1 MTRRLLR
8 IALALA
14 VITSCTSAGR
24 HATRDLDATSRE
36 ATAAAAPGPT
46 QASPESARETYDA
59 LLEAAQEA
67 VAAGDAAEFQ
77 ACESEVAR
85 RLLERRIVT
94 ADDPGFEEFA
104 AGLLDD
110 LARLADQLEPVAGEF
125 EGPPDP
131 APVAEER
138 VAEAQAR
145 AHGEK
150 FDLPVVVNAEVA
162 SLIDFY
168 AGPYRERL
176 IAALER
182 AETMLPFI
190 REELRRAG
198 LPEDLA
204 LLPMVESAF
213 NPRARS
219 RARAQGLWQFV
230 AGTGKLYG
238 LRADGVVDERNDP
251 FLSTKAAVAHLSDL
265 HAMFGSWELALAA
278 YNSGPGRVQR
288 ALRRAKGTTDF
299 WQLRRYLPRETRNYV
314 PALWA
319 VLVIVKD
326 PAEYGLPAI
335 EERPVCLARVPV
347 EGGLD
352 LDVLGERGTIP
363 ADQLADLNPALL
375 YRLTPMKGTYQLAVP
390 CGTETE
396 VAAAIEAIPPDQRV
410 RRVFHVIRKGD
421 TLGSIARRFGSTVE
435 AIQTA
440 NGIRNPR
447 ALRIGQT
454 LVIPRYPSGSRRPA
468 PEAQRAAQRTTRR
481 PASTKATQPAGGSSS
496 QRYVVRRGDT
506 LYDIARRHGVTVA
519 ALKQH
524 NGLDSNRIHP
534 GDVLLMP

>member
-1 MTRRLLR
+1 MTRALFRL
-8 IALALA
+8 ALALA
-14 VITSCTSAGR
+14 VITGCTSAGR
-24 HATRDLDATSRE
+24 HTAQDPASASRE
-36 ATAAAAPGPT
+36 ATAVALVPVQAP
-46 QASPESARETYDA
+46 PESSRETFDA
-59 LLEAAQEA
+59 LLEAAQDA
-67 VAAGDAAEFQ
+67 AAAGDAAEFQ
-77 ACESEVAR
+77 ACESELAR
-85 RLLERRIVT
+85 RLLDRRNPT
-94 ADDPGFEEFA
+94 SHDPGFEEFA
-104 AGLLDD
+104 IGLLDD
-110 LARLADQLEPVAGEF
+110 LSRLAEQLEPMAGEF
-125 EGPPDP
+125 EGPPEP

-145 AHGEK
+145 AHGER

-190 REELRRAG
+190 REELRQAG
-198 LPEDLA
+198 LPGDLA
-204 LLPMVESAF
+204 FLPMVESAF

-230 AGTGKLYG
+230 AGTGRLYG

-278 YNSGPGRVQR
+278 YNSGPGRVQT
-288 ALRRAKGTTDF
+288 ALRRGKGTTDF

-326 PAEYGLPAI
+326 AAAYGLPAI

-347 EGGLD
+347 QGGLD
-352 LDVLGERGTIP
+352 LDVLGERGTIS
-363 ADQLADLNPALL
+363 ADRLADLNPALL

-390 CGTETE
+390 CGTEAE

-421 TLGSIARRFGSTVE
+421 TLGSIARRYGSTVDT
-435 AIQTA
+435 IQTA

-468 PEAQRAAQRTTRR
+468 PEAQRAAQRSTRR
-481 PASTKATQPAGGSSS
+481 PASAKAAESAGGSSS
-496 QRYVVRRGDT
+496 ERYVVRSGDT
-506 LYDIARRHGVTVA
+506 LYDIARRHGVTVT
-519 ALKQH
+519 ALKRH

>member
-8 IALALA
+8 LALALA
-14 VITSCTSAGR
+14 VVTSCTSAR
-24 HATRDLDATSRE
+24 HQLSQAPDAVPHEAVAVTAPETAKTSPESSRE
-36 ATAAAAPGPT
+36 A
-46 QASPESARETYDA
+46 YDA

-67 VAAGDAAEFQ
+67 VAAGDAVEFQ
-77 ACESEVAR
+77 ACELEMAKLLLDR
-85 RLLERRIVT
+85 RPATTE
-94 ADDPGFEEFA
+94 DPGFEEFA

-110 LARLADQLEPVAGEF
+110 LARLAEQLEPVAGEF
-125 EGPPDP
+125 EGPPEP

-138 VAEAQAR
+138 IAEAQAR
-145 AHGEK
+145 AHGER

-168 AGPYRERL
+168 TGPYRERL

-204 LLPMVESAF
+204 FLPMVESAF
-213 NPRARS
+213 NASARS

-251 FLSTKAAVAHLSDL
+251 FLSTRAAVAHLSDL

-335 EERPVCLARVPV
+335 EERPTCLARVPV

-363 ADQLADLNPALL
+363 ADRLADLNPALL

-390 CGTETE
+390 CGTEVE
-396 VAAAIEAIPPDQRV
+396 IAAAIEAIPPGQRV

-421 TLGSIARRFGSTVE
+421 TLGSIARRYGSSVDT
-435 AIQTA
+435 IQSA

-454 LVIPRYPSGSRRPA
+454 LVIPRYPSGVQRPA
-468 PEAQRAAQRTTRR
+468 PQAQQAAQRTSRR
-481 PASTKATQPAGGSSS
+481 SAQAKRPTAAGGASG
-496 QRYVVRRGDT
+496 QRYVVRSGDT

-519 ALKQH
+519 ALKRH
-524 NGLDSNRIHP
+524 NRLASNRIHP

>member
-1 MTRRLLR
+1 MTRRLLCLALG
-8 IALALA
+8 IAALAGCASSRHVA
-14 VITSCTSAGR
+14 VPAPEAVPLEPVAAPAPPTAES
-24 HATRDLDATSRE
+24 SRE
-36 ATAAAAPGPT
+36 ALD
-46 QASPESARETYDA
+46 S

-67 VAAGDAAEFQ
+67 VAAGDAVEFQ
-77 ACESEVAR
+77 ACEWEVAK
-85 RLLERRIVT
+85 RLLERHTVT
-94 ADDPGFEEFA
+94 PADPGFEEYA
-104 AGLLDD
+104 ALLLDD
-110 LARLADQLEPVAGEF
+110 VARLAEQLEPLPGEF
-125 EGPPDP
+125 EGPPEP
-131 APVAEER
+131 APVAAER

-145 AHGEK
+145 AHQET
-150 FDLPVVVNAEVA
+150 FDLPVVVNAEVT

-168 AGPYRERL
+168 SGPYRERM
-176 IAALER
+176 IAALDR

-190 REELRRAG
+190 REELRRVG

-204 LLPMVESAF
+204 FLPMVESAF

-251 FLSTKAAVAHLSDL
+251 FLSTRAAVAHLSDL

-319 VLVIVKD
+319 VLVIVKN
-326 PAEYGLPAI
+326 PAEYGLGAI
-335 EERPVCLARVPV
+335 QERPVCLARVPV

-363 ADQLADLNPALL
+363 ADRLAELNPALL

-390 CGTETE
+390 CGSEIE
-396 VAAAIEAIPPDQRV
+396 IAAAIEAIPSDQRV

-421 TLGSIARRFGSTVE
+421 TLGSIAGRYGSSVAT
-435 AIQTA
+435 IQNA

-454 LVIPRYPSGSRRPA
+454 LVIPRYPTGARRPS
-468 PEAQRAAQRTTRR
+468 PEAQLAAQRTTRR
-481 PASTKATQPAGGSSS
+481 PVAKAPSPAGESSAG
-496 QRYVVRRGDT
+496 RYVVRRGDT
-506 LYDIARRHGVTVA
+506 LYDIARRHGVTVS
-519 ALKQH
+519 ALKRR
-524 NGLDSNRIHP
+524 NGLENNRIHP
-534 GDVLLMP
+534 GDVLVMP